1 MMPSRRLSDEIKQ
14 TKPFASL
21 AEEAFLNLQRTA
33 EALARVGTE
42 TLKAYG
48 ITGTQ
53 YNVLRILRGAEPNGL
68 PCTEIGERMVTRD
81 PDVTRLLDRLD
92 RQGLVTRERSAED
105 RRVVTTRI
113 TSKGLELLASL
124 DEPMSAMHQRQ
135 LAHMSDGELESLI
148 DALQTAR
155 ANVD

>member
-1 MMPSRRLSDEIKQ
+1 MPSRRLSDEIKQ
-14 TKPFASL
+14 TKPFASR
-21 AEEAFLNLQRTA
+21 AEEAYLNLQRTA
-33 EALARVGTE
+33 EALARNAAE
-42 TLKAYG
+42 TLKGHG

-92 RQGLVTRERSAED
+92 RQELVTRERSAED

-113 TSKGLELLASL
+113 TGKGLELLATL
-124 DEPMSAMHQRQ
+124 DEPMNTMHKRQ
-135 LAHMSDGELESLI
+135 LAHMSDTELEALV

-155 ANVD
+155 ANID

>member
-1 MMPSRRLSDEIKQ
+1 MPSRRLSDEIKQ
-14 TKPFASL
+14 TKPFSSL

-33 EALARVGTE
+33 EALARNSAE
-42 TLKAYG
+42 TLKGYG

-113 TSKGLELLASL
+113 TGKGLELLASL
-124 DEPMSAMHQRQ
+124 DEPMNAMHQSQ
-135 LAHMSDGELESLI
+135 LSHMSDSALESLI

>member
-1 MMPSRRLSDEIKQ
+1 MPAKRLSDEIQQ
-14 TKPFASL
+14 TKPFSSL

-33 EALARVGTE
+33 EALDRNLSE
-42 TLKAYG
+42 TLKSFG

-53 YNVLRILRGAEPNGL
+53 YNVLRILRGAEPQGL
-68 PCTEIGERMVTRD
+68 PCSEIASRMVTRD

-92 RQGLVTRERSAED
+92 KGGLVTRERSAED

-113 TSKGLELLASL
+113 TTRGLELLASL
-124 DEPMSAMHQRQ
+124 DRPVADVHRRQ
-135 LAHMSDGELESLI
+135 LAHMDERALQALI

-155 ANVD
+155 ERTG